1 MPTCGKPDFN
11 WYAPNL
17 EVELKRWERVVKD
30 NFTVHS
36 TKEEGKAAF
45 MRSWLG
51 DRGAEIIDCY
61 HWTDEEWGDHKLLL
75 TRLKENIKPTSRIM
89 IQRYKYELHRCI
101 QKPDQTF
108 TQFFG
113 ILKSKVELAKAFDH
127 KGCKHAACKQECVS
141 DQMMSSIYIGAK
153 DQRVRDKI
161 DDLADDDHSVDKYRE
176 IAEMLESKH
185 KNADTFQADQAAS
198 INAIRKYQS
207 NKIQSGGKCCGR
219 CGKSH
224 P

>member
-11 WYAPNL
+11 WDAPNL

-61 HWTDEEWGDHKLLL
+61 DWTDEEWGDRKLLL
-75 TRLKENIKPTSRIM
+75 TRLKEKIKPTSRNM

-108 TQFFG
+108 TQFLAF
-113 ILKSKVELAKAFDH
+113 SKVK
-127 KGCKHAACKQECVS
+127 
-141 DQMMSSIYIGAK
+141 
-153 DQRVRDKI
+153 
-161 DDLADDDHSVDKYRE
+161 
-176 IAEMLESKH
+176 
-185 KNADTFQADQAAS
+185 
-198 INAIRKYQS
+198 
-207 NKIQSGGKCCGR
+207 
-219 CGKSH
+219 
-224 P
+224 